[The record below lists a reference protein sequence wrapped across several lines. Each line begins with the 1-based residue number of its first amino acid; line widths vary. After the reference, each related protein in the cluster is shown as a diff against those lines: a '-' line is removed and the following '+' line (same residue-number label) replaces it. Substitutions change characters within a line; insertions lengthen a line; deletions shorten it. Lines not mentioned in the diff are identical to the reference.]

1 MPADLAAQRRRARL
15 MPDAAELLIVVRP
28 GADERFRL
36 LEETFTGLPVRV
48 MWDRRQGE
56 RRNRSRAHG
65 APDERRQAER
75 RGRAQVIGHALD
87 WVIVREP
94 ASARAREAASQ
105 PD

>member
-1 MPADLAAQRRRARL
+1 MSVMKLDDEDIEEFKKIYREEFGEELS
-15 MPDAAELLIVVRP
+15 DA
-28 GADERFRL
+28 
-36 LEETFTGLPVRV
+36 
-48 MWDRRQGE
+48 
-56 RRNRSRAHG
+56 
-65 APDERRQAER
+65 QAER